1 MIARVRGWFWHTIGF
16 WNNHSISST
25 TGSRGFWGSVVGG
38 GVLGVLLLAG
48 HGRVIVV
55 LVVAGC
61 C

>member
-1 MIARVRGWFWHTIGF
+1 MPAASGPVIGP
-16 WNNHSISST
+16 
-25 TGSRGFWGSVVGG
+25 GVVVCG